1 MAIQCP
7 KCGSTNPDNARFCWN
22 DGEKLVTTGFQPF
35 RFRSGAT
42 ANSLSELVTQI
53 DSHWGDGKY
62 HLYQGDF
69 ANWLGSIGRAD
80 LASEARTIVSNERDQ
95 DIGLEKFL
103 QRFGSDAPPPPQ
115 LQVSPTALDL
125 GTVDGERVAS
135 SNPTR
140 QFRISNTGRGH
151 LYGTIQSSDPWL
163 AVGKEQFSGN
173 TLAITARATREGKQ
187 ATIHIDSNGGKQA
200 VPVRM
205 NPVRPWY
212 RIGWV
217 RYTVAFVLI
226 GLGEL
231 FPAIALVNSAMNQG
245 DATVFFGLLGTVWG
259 ALIGLG
265 IACLLTRIKIR
276 WKGYLALFL
285 VLPFSNVCIFF
296 MLFLLF
302 VLVGPHIITEAT
314 PGGEAVVSVIVS
326 PLISCF
332 YTYCKSRYIGID
344 VLGNNTI
351 RR

>member
-35 RFRSGAT
+35 RFRSGAV
-42 ANSLSELVTQI
+42 ANSLSDLVRQT
-53 DSHWGDGKY
+53 DAHWEDGKY
-62 HLYQGDF
+62 HLYQWDL
-69 ANWLGSIGRAD
+69 AIWLASIGRVD
-80 LASEARTIVSNERDQ
+80 LASEARSIVSSERDQ

-103 QRFGSDAPPPPQ
+103 QHFGPDAPPSPQ
-115 LQVSPTALDL
+115 LQVTPTALDF
-125 GTVDGERVAS
+125 GTVDGEGIAS

-140 QFRISNTGRGH
+140 QFRITNTGRGH
-151 LYGTIQSSDPWL
+151 LYGTIQSSDAWL
-163 AVGKEQFSGN
+163 TVEGRFSGN
-173 TLAITARATREGKQ
+173 AVAITARATREGKQ
-187 ATIHIDSNGGKQA
+187 ATIQIDSNGGEQA

-212 RIGWV
+212 RIGV
-217 RYTVAFVLI
+217 LKYSVAFFLI

-285 VLPFSNVCIFF
+285 VLPFSNVCIFV
-296 MLFLLF
+296 MLYLLFLIYLS
-302 VLVGPHIITEAT
+302 ITEAT
-314 PGGEAVVSVIVS
+314 PATPGGAAVVSLIVS

-344 VLGNNTI
+344 VLY
-351 RR
+351 